1 MAEIKPLP
9 PLKSIYQWY
18 YDVFLTANWGLDYNN
33 LWLVTIYPQDGD
45 LGKFID
51 AVSTEAARF
60 DVGSTGIDQ
69 QGIVN
74 GYDSKD
80 LAKMVQTAWNFNI
93 GKLPEDCNIIG
104 WNAGNIL
111 MPVTSVRIPK
121 DVINTA
127 TVEMGAGYTWVPPIL
142 ADKHQQFA
150 PLILDMYYTAYP
162 FSEFV
167 VRPWSMA
174 INRFGLK
181 SRRLRCNICC
191 SLFTKNNHYKSRS
204 AGNNWFPKFEYRF
217 YSCYPLGVP
226 DLNFKTDDEDLT
238 KTTSISFGYDFYR
251 VSIHDP
257 AYITPISN
265 KTTDATPQEFAD
277 YIQKGVN
284 TQIQGAPKSSRDP
297 SPASDDDT
305 VSESTPLII
314 NKTDIVGDNPT
325 KQELEGKFTIKQLPS
340 APRSSRDPSP
350 STDDDAVTVETPLI
364 MNKKNIDNDVAT
376 RAMTFT
382 EKMVGGPD
390 DDVVVDGTTLGKD
403 LRVSFFDEP
412 LIPLSIMLPVNPFD
426 DPFAVTS
433 MVGRVGPDEPNGVGV
448 QMEGVNPNDEPDGV
462 NSELAAVDGDDE
474 PIDLGFEA
482 NGGIDGDE
490 PDSVTNAILSI
501 DMYDEPTDAKSE
513 GIVPDSYDE
522 PTDAKSSRVVADSDD
537 EPSRLGFEP
546 LVIGEEYPNPVPEM
560 VNPDDEDVS
569 VPDTKKAVD
578 SSDEPDKFKFDVVDS
593 DEDDDP
599 DSVKSNDFDIFEDE
613 PDNVRFK
620 PSKDIDKDEP
630 DSVSTTP
637 EKDIDDDEPQLEFPD
652 TVSIDNDEP
661 SLSFPDVNGIVNDE
675 PSLSEPVRDIVILD
689 DEPSTIPS
697 NPDILVTGDEPTLS
711 TGRDYIVPQN
721 DEPTVQN
728 LDEKRIP
735 EDEPS
740 ISDVVEPTRL
750 SGGDEPNAVSSRG
763 IPVDGDEA
771 APNFGRVPEGTIE

>member
-60 DVGSTGIDQ
+60 DVGSTGIDR

-181 SRRLRCNICC
+181 SRRLRCNISC

-251 VSIHDP
+251 VSLHDP
-257 AYITPISN
+257 AYITPVSN
-265 KTTDATPQEFAD
+265 TETDATPQEFAD
-277 YIQKGVN
+277 YIRNGVN
-284 TQIQGAPKSSRDP
+284 TTIKGAPKSSRDP
-297 SPASDDDT
+297 SSPSDDDT

-325 KQELEGKFTIKQLPS
+325 KDEVNSNFTMLPLKG
-340 APRSSRDPSP
+340 APKSSRDESP
-350 STDDDAVTVETPLI
+350 ANEDDIVTVATPLI
-364 MNKKNIDNDVAT
+364 IDKKNIDGDEAT
-376 RAMTFT
+376 LAMTFT
-382 EKMVGGPD
+382 EKLLGGDD
-390 DDVVVDGTTLGKD
+390 DDVVVEGASLGTNLHI
-403 LRVSFFDEP
+403 SFFDEP

-426 DPFAVTS
+426 DPIAVTS
-433 MVGRVGPDEPNGVGV
+433 MVNGVGPDEPTGVGV
-448 QMEGVNPNDEPDGV
+448 RMAGVNPNDEPDGV

-474 PIDLGFEA
+474 PTDLEFEPNGEIDE
-482 NGGIDGDE
+482 DE
-490 PDSVTNAILSI
+490 PNSVANSILSI
-501 DMYDEPTDAKSE
+501 DEYDEPTDAKAD
-513 GIVPDSYDE
+513 GIVPDVYDE
-522 PTDAKSSRVVADSDD
+522 PTDAKASRVVANTDD

-546 LVIGEEYPNPVPEM
+546 LVVDEEYPAPKSEI
-560 VNPDDEDVS
+560 VNPDDEEVS
-569 VPDTKKAVD
+569 VPDANSSVD
-578 SSDEPDKFKFDVVDS
+578 SADEPDKFKFDIVDS
-593 DEDDDP
+593 DENDDA
-599 DSVKSNDFDIFEDE
+599 DSVG
-613 PDNVRFK
+613 
-620 PSKDIDKDEP
+620 
-630 DSVSTTP
+630 SV
-637 EKDIDDDEPQLEFPD
+637 LEQ
-652 TVSIDNDEP
+652 
-661 SLSFPDVNGIVNDE
+661 G
-675 PSLSEPVRDIVILD
+675 
-689 DEPSTIPS
+689 
-697 NPDILVTGDEPTLS
+697 
-711 TGRDYIVPQN
+711 
-721 DEPTVQN
+721 
-728 LDEKRIP
+728 
-735 EDEPS
+735 
-740 ISDVVEPTRL
+740 
-750 SGGDEPNAVSSRG
+750 
-763 IPVDGDEA
+763 
-771 APNFGRVPEGTIE
+771 